1 MQLSVMDVL
10 FGVHNLFC
18 IPITN
23 IVQMRARFRTDTRG
37 VSEVV
42 GAVLLLGILMLTL
55 SIYQVTVIPNQNA
68 AAEFEHNQQAEDEL
82 VDVRNAILE
91 ARSSGENT
99 FASMTLGAQY
109 QNRLLTI
116 NPPPPSGTLQTV
128 EQRNISVTETD
139 GETRPDPLRLDE
151 RPLESQFLEYSPRYY
166 EYDQAG
172 TMRFENTVA
181 YHDYDSSN
189 VFLTDQTLVR
199 GDTVSLVPLGG
210 TFRKDGTGRVAVE
223 PMPGVLETVSVD
235 DPEITVPTNLSEDD
249 WIGLLD
255 GEVDESNIDVTDGD
269 LTLTLE
275 GDYDVAY
282 APVGLNRVP
291 NEGERGNDD
300 DGINPAA
307 PGDVQLVGADW
318 SRSTVELT
326 FRNSADETTFTD
338 GRINFYTGT
347 GQIPTK
353 ATAINVTGGA
363 NNPRGSNW
371 QISDDFADLDPNIEL
386 EGNGATTSVDFV
398 FDEGVNEN
406 QDFFIVTLTLESG
419 QQATYFVGGSFSFD
433 GGGGGGGPVVGDPGT
448 AFDDANN
455 NNQLDGGET
464 TYEESDLYTFNDET
478 VNLVIPEAVGTV
490 ERGNQ
495 INIRANSITSEVDFI
510 SNNENV
516 RLESTGSE
524 IISTGSEITA
534 NNNVDLIS
542 ATTASI
548 DDTTI
553 ESVTGS
559 VTVDADDEL
568 TATGSSVTANN
579 DITLDATGDVSLNS
593 ATVDAD
599 TGQVT
604 VRSDGAITATGVSV
618 SANNNIVIRSDTTGD
633 ITVEG
638 ATIVSDSGQLTIE
651 TDGGLTADDS
661 TLEAPGNILLRST
674 ENLSADTAS
683 ISSVSGTV
691 TLQTSNALSATST
704 DISSTSGAIT
714 LDSGTEIDATGSEI
728 SSDTNIVFI
737 STGDIFLDSATI
749 TTDYGSI
756 TADLGSGSATLHID
770 RTTVTGDTIDYSPN
784 GVTEDPE
791 RAIAS

>member
-1 MQLSVMDVL
+1 M
-10 FGVHNLFC
+10 GVG
-18 IPITN
+18 
-23 IVQMRARFRTDTRG
+23 FRGDSRG

-42 GAVLLLGILMLTL
+42 GAVLLLGILVLSL
-55 SIYQVTVIPNQNA
+55 SIYQVSVVPNQNA
-68 AAEFEHNQQAEDEL
+68 ATEFDHNQLVEDEM

-91 ARSSGENT
+91 ARSSGKDT
-99 FASMTLGAQY
+99 FSSVTLGTRY
-109 QNRLLTI
+109 QDRTLTV
-116 NPPPPSGTLQTV
+116 NPPPPTGTLQTSK
-128 EQRNISVTETD
+128 QPNISVTEQG
-139 GETRPDPLRLDE
+139 GEMRVDPLELAD
-151 RPLESQFLEYSPRYY
+151 RPLENQLIEYSPRYY
-166 EYDQAG
+166 AYDQAG
-172 TMRFENTVA
+172 TIRYENTLA
-181 YHDYDSSN
+181 YHDYGDATI
-189 VFLTDQTLVR
+189 FLTNQTLLR
-199 GDTVSLVPLGG
+199 GDTVTLVPLEGA
-210 TFRKDGTGRVAVE
+210 FRKDGSQRVAVE
-223 PMPGVLETVSVD
+223 PKPGVLETVQVD
-235 DPEITVPTNLSEDD
+235 DPNVTVPTELSEDEWRD
-249 WIGLLD
+249 LLGDELEPADSLSISDGSLTLKLD
-255 GEVDESNIDVTDGD
+255 GT
-269 LTLTLE
+269 
-275 GDYDVAY
+275 YDIAY
-282 APVGLNRVP
+282 APVGINRVP
-291 NEGERGNDD
+291 SEGQRGNDGI
-300 DGINPAA
+300 GINPAA

-318 SRSTVELT
+318 SGSTVELT
-326 FRNSADETTFTD
+326 FQNSADDTSFTN

-347 GQIPTK
+347 GQIPTE
-353 ATAINVTGGA
+353 ATDINVTGGG

-386 EGNGATTSVDFV
+386 EGDGATTSVDFV

-433 GGGGGGGPVVGDPGT
+433 GGGGGGGGPVVGDPGT

-495 INIRANSITSEVDFI
+495 INIRANSITSEVSFV

-516 RLESTGSE
+516 RLESTGGE
-524 IISTGSEITA
+524 IITTGSEITA
-534 NNNVDLIS
+534 NNNNVDLIS
-542 ATTASI
+542 AAAASI

-553 ESVTGS
+553 ESVTSS
-559 VTVDADDEL
+559 VTINADDEL

-579 DITLDATGDVSLNS
+579 DITLDATGDVSLDD

-604 VRSDGAITATGVSV
+604 VRSDGAITATGASV

-633 ITVEG
+633 VTVES
-638 ATIVSDSGQLTIE
+638 ATIISDSGQLTLE
-651 TDGGLTADDS
+651 TDGGLTADGS

-674 ENLSADTAS
+674 ESLSADTAS
-683 ISSVSGTV
+683 ISSVFGTV
-691 TLQTSNALSATST
+691 TLQTGNALSATST
-704 DISSTSGAIT
+704 EISSTSGAIT
-714 LDSGTEIDATGSEI
+714 LDSDDEIDATGSDI
-728 SSDTNIVFI
+728 SSDTNIVFT

-756 TADLGSGSATLHID
+756 TANLGSGSATLHID
-770 RTTVTGDTIDYSPN
+770 GTTVTGDTIDYSPN